1 MLVFLNKKDLV
12 DDELLQLDKLEVRKL
27 FCSYDFTD
35 NDVPIVFGFALLA
48 SQALMVNPSTPR
60 GVNEWVDK
68 MFSKERY
75 PKGMVLT
82 KPRTINPYTMFRT
95 ILYLFGKKD
104 GGDDSPFYVG
114 YKSAQFCMST
124 INVIGKVTTIINDKV
139 VIPRFPSST
148 MASVS
153 SDPLAVEEK
162 IMAREAV
169 KLVLP
174 WSTWLTWPTYDLA
187 RDESPDVNIC
197 TIGYVNH
204 DKTSLTASPAMAFA
218 YTTKRNRGYVHLDFC
233 GHGDYVKYMITQ
245 DDRID
250 GAILLGSRAD
260 GSKA

>member
-48 SQALMVNPSTPR
+48 SQALMANPS
-60 GVNEWVDK
+60 
-68 MFSKERY
+68 
-75 PKGMVLT
+75 
-82 KPRTINPYTMFRT
+82 
-95 ILYLFGKKD
+95 
-104 GGDDSPFYVG
+104 
-114 YKSAQFCMST
+114 YKSAQFLMST
-124 INVIGKVTTIINDKV
+124 INVIVKVTTIMNDKV

-187 RDESPDVNIC
+187 RDESFSPPIFCRITCRNKKTSYTFKKDSRILHQKEKKISYPIKNDSAILKKNSPDVNIC

>member
-1 MLVFLNKKDLV
+1 
-12 DDELLQLDKLEVRKL
+12 
-27 FCSYDFTD
+27 
-35 NDVPIVFGFALLA
+35 
-48 SQALMVNPSTPR
+48 
-60 GVNEWVDK
+60 
-68 MFSKERY
+68 
-75 PKGMVLT
+75 
-82 KPRTINPYTMFRT
+82 
-95 ILYLFGKKD
+95 
-104 GGDDSPFYVG
+104 
-114 YKSAQFCMST
+114 
-124 INVIGKVTTIINDKV
+124 
-139 VIPRFPSST
+139 

-187 RDESPDVNIC
+187 RDE
-197 TIGYVNH
+197 
-204 DKTSLTASPAMAFA
+204 
-218 YTTKRNRGYVHLDFC
+218 RNRGYVHLDFC